1 MGKYVWPCPSY
12 SYVSSGY
19 GNRKHPIYGG
29 IKFHDGID
37 LAAAG
42 GEPILAFG
50 SGTVKISGWVNG
62 YGNYISIDHGNGLTS
77 FYGHASALYVSA
89 GETVKA
95 GQKIAA
101 VGTTGDSTGTH
112 LHFGIHKN
120 EQSVNPQDYVKESD
134 TVSNYMGNTAQGKSA
149 SKAKNIVPALFTA
162 YFPSNSGDNGGFLDC
177 VGNPLDPSQNTCA
190 APKSVPYGAKMT
202 ILEAEGESRLNGKT
216 FRVNDTGSAITIEN
230 GVYHFDILMSSAAE
244 CYEWGKRR
252 GRAALDLDGD
262 GGDVGIDETQQES
275 KPESKPITTVK
286 VQSITGVTGTRKEIL
301 WKAEEHLQNG
311 AEILIQN
318 NNGAIQRPVVK
329 EDIVWETV
337 RAGKPSSL
345 KFTVIKDETLN
356 FHEGNPVSFRLNNT
370 GVFYGY
376 VFQKSRS
383 DKHFIDVV
391 CYDQLRYFKNKDT
404 LSYEDKTY
412 AELLKMLAD
421 DYSLKCGTV
430 ADTSYKIPHRI
441 EDGTVFDILA
451 NAADLTILNTGKV
464 FILYDDYGKL
474 TLKPLQDMILPILI
488 DQDTA
493 QDYTYISSIDKDV
506 YTRIKLAFDNK
517 ETGEREVYVT
527 NDTANQSRWG
537 VLQYYEKIDNALSS
551 ADLSLKAKSLLSY
564 YNVIR
569 RELTVKKIVG
579 NYKARAGCMVA
590 VKMGLGDI
598 NISNYMLIEKA
609 KHTFSHGLH
618 TMDLSLSGVRG
629 EFQI

>member
-1 MGKYVWPCPSY
+1 M
-12 SYVSSGY
+12 
-19 GNRKHPIYGG
+19 
-29 IKFHDGID
+29 
-37 LAAAG
+37 
-42 GEPILAFG
+42 
-50 SGTVKISGWVNG
+50 
-62 YGNYISIDHGNGLTS
+62 
-77 FYGHASALYVSA
+77 
-89 GETVKA
+89 
-95 GQKIAA
+95 
-101 VGTTGDSTGTH
+101 
-112 LHFGIHKN
+112 
-120 EQSVNPQDYVKESD
+120 KE
-134 TVSNYMGNTAQGKSA
+134 
-149 SKAKNIVPALFTA
+149 IRFLF
-162 YFPSNSGDNGGFLDC
+162 
-177 VGNPLDPSQNTCA
+177 
-190 APKSVPYGAKMT
+190 
-202 ILEAEGESRLNGKT
+202 
-216 FRVNDTGSAITIEN
+216 
-230 GVYHFDILMSSAAE
+230 
-244 CYEWGKRR
+244 
-252 GRAALDLDGD
+252 
-262 GGDVGIDETQQES
+262 VGII
-275 KPESKPITTVK
+275 P
-286 VQSITGVTGTRKEIL
+286 
-301 WKAEEHLQNG
+301 A
-311 AEILIQN
+311 
-318 NNGAIQRPVVK
+318 
-329 EDIVWETV
+329 
-337 RAGKPSSL
+337 
-345 KFTVIKDETLN
+345 F
-356 FHEGNPVSFRLNNT
+356 
-370 GVFYGY
+370 FYGY

-421 DYSLKCGTV
+421 DYSLHCGTV

-451 NAADLTILNTGKV
+451 NAADLTILNTGKI

-527 NDTANQSRWG
+527 NDTVNQSRWG

-629 EFQI
+629 EFQV